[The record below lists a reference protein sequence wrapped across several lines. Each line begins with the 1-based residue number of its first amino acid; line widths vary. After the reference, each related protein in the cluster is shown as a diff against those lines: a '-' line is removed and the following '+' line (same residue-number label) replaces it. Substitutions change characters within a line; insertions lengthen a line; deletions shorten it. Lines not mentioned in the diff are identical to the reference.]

1 MTTPTSTAPIAS
13 RAVSRPVGILAKG
26 LTEAP
31 RLSFGGVIRSEW
43 IKLSSLRSIRIIVL
57 LTLVGGIALNL
68 LIALVAS
75 SEYAT
80 TDFANAGAEMHQ
92 SYLLTVATFA
102 SPFMALVFG
111 ALGVFAIGSEYS
123 SGMILSTLI
132 AVPGRK
138 AVFIAKAIVTAA
150 LALGMGLILT
160 ITSLGL
166 AILSFPTAGD
176 QALSAP
182 VVTGILGTTL
192 FLTLITVFALGIAAL
207 LRSTAG
213 GIVVVVGIMFVLPI
227 AVAILAGF
235 STWEWP
241 YELSRYLPDQL
252 GSTLAQGIQD
262 PEYAYEPF
270 GYWKALLC
278 MFGWATITLV
288 PAGILFAK
296 RDAR

>member
-1 MTTPTSTAPIAS
+1 MTTPTSTAPIS
-13 RAVSRPVGILAKG
+13 SSTVSRPVGILAKG

-31 RLSFGGVIRSEW
+31 KLNFGGVIRSEW

-57 LTLVGGIALNL
+57 LTLIGGIALNL

-75 SEYAT
+75 SEFGM
-80 TDFANAGAEMHQ
+80 DGLSQAGDAMHQ
-92 SYLLTVATFA
+92 TYLLTVATFA

-138 AVFIAKAIVTAA
+138 AVFAAKTIVTAI

-160 ITSLGL
+160 LVSLGIAVL
-166 AILSFPTAGD
+166 TFPATGD
-176 QALSAP
+176 QVFSGP
-182 VVTGILGTTL
+182 VISGVLGTAL
-192 FLTLITVFALGIAAL
+192 FLTLITTFALGVAAL

-227 AVAILAGF
+227 AIGILAGL

-241 YELSRYLPDQL
+241 YELSRYLPDHL
-252 GSTLAQGIQD
+252 GATLSQGIQD
-262 PEYAYEPF
+262 PELSSESC

-278 MFGWATITLV
+278 MIGWAAITLI
-288 PAGILFAK
+288 PAGVLFTK